1 MDLKKMNLVELNA
14 QEVEEV
20 EGGCPPY
27 SSHNP
32 APYLSHQM
40 IDFFRGLLDA
50 F

>member
-1 MDLKKMNLVELNA
+1 MNLEKLNLVELNA
-14 QEVEEV
+14 NEILRV